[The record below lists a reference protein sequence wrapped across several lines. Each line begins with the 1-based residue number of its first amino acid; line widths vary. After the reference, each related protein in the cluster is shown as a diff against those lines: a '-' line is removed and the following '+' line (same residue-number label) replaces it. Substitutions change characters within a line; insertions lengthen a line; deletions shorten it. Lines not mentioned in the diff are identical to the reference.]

1 MKVVLIS
8 KSYDDLV
15 SLVAKIREFIPSQ
28 TPPNKHASL

>member
-15 SLVAKIREFIPSQ
+15 SLVAKIREFIP
-28 TPPNKHASL
+28 PPNKHASL